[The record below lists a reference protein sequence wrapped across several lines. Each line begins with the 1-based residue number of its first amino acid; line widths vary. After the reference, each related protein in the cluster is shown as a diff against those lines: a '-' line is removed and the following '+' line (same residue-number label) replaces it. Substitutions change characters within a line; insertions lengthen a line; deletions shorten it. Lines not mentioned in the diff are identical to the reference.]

1 MLVADLE
8 RNGTMVD
15 TIDSISMAE
24 DIMREHNC
32 RLQSFLASGSTQ
44 YVVKKYK
51 LSVSP
56 SFLSIRALCDWVI
69 ANESALKQGK

>member
-1 MLVADLE
+1 MLVAALE
-8 RNGTMVD
+8 RNGTMVTTD
-15 TIDSISMAE
+15 AITMAE

-51 LSVSP
+51 MSISP
-56 SFLSIRALCDWVI
+56 SFLSIRALCEWVI
-69 ANESALKQGK
+69 ANEHSLAQGE